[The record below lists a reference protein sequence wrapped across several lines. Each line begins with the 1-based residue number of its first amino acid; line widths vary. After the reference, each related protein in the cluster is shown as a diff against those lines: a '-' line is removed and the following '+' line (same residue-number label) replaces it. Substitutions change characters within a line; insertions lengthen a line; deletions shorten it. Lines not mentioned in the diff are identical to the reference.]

1 MKAKDKEVTPPT
13 ATPSKTA
20 ISNYGR
26 RNNLPE
32 HVQVISVS
40 FRSGTDTPKKGGR
53 SASSRWFQRFRSVQ
67 VTGGPLSV
75 SDVLEDC
82 VGEEGAHLM
91 DTRKQRGPSQVQVPT
106 SPSRTWLNDLT
117 FFHSSPRGS
126 MRPSNTTAWWPT
138 KPSVTESGWE
148 RRAFRV

>member
-13 ATPSKTA
+13 TTPSKTA

-40 FRSGTDTPKKGGR
+40 FCSGADTPKKGER
-53 SASSRWFQRFRSVQ
+53 SASSRWFQRFQSVQ
-67 VTGGPLSV
+67 VTWARVSVRRSGGLCGGGRCS
-75 SDVLEDC
+75 SH
-82 VGEEGAHLM
+82 GHQ
-91 DTRKQRGPSQVQVPT
+91 KQRGQSQVQVPT
-106 SPSRTWLNDLT
+106 SPSRTWLKDLT
-117 FFHSSPRGS
+117 FFHSSPRGF
-126 MRPSNTTAWWPT
+126 MRPGNTTAWWPT
-138 KPSVTESGWE
+138 KPSVTESGWG